1 MMRLEIQMKIN
12 YRPWAK
18 KEQNGKAI
26 DLQALFN
33 DYWTSEAH
41 ELMLRG
47 Q

>member
-1 MMRLEIQMKIN
+1 MRLEIQMKNN

-18 KEQNGKAI
+18 KEQTGKEI

-33 DYWTSEAH
+33 DYWTSEAY
-41 ELMLRG
+41 ELTLLG